1 MPTRLD
7 FDFNR
12 SVARLDTSAA
22 QSGIFTPEI
31 ASIEING
38 AALVR
43 FNAVAASLAPGIKP
57 MDLEQIA
64 GVCRRVLRAAAKG
77 AQSPFVKVR
86 LRRAAEMRA
95 ALADPGWSIEA
106 PACDRVR
113 ELVAYMDDPAG
124 LLPNDAPMIG
134 RLDEALLVDMA
145 MDGLRAELDDY
156 ADFCRYR
163 QSETLRQGATPDGA
177 GIDRA
182 QWFQEREQERRLE
195 QQLRRVRGS
204 TYASGSIEKAFR
216 VC

>member
-1 MPTRLD
+1 MPTKLD

-12 SVARLDTSAA
+12 SVARLDTSAGK
-22 QSGIFTPEI
+22 SGIFTPEI
-31 ASIEING
+31 ASIEINEQ
-38 AALVR
+38 ALPR
-43 FNAVAASLAPGIKP
+43 FNAVALSLAPELKP
-57 MDLEQIA
+57 MNVDQIA

-77 AQSPFVKVR
+77 AESPFIKVR

-95 ALADPGWSIEA
+95 ALTDPGWSMET
-106 PACDRVR
+106 PACERVR
-113 ELVAYMDDPAG
+113 DLVAYMDDPAG
-124 LLPNDAPMIG
+124 LLPDDAPMIG

-163 QSETLRQGATPDGA
+163 QSEALRLGVSPESAN
-177 GIDRA
+177 IDRA
-182 QWFQEREQERRLE
+182 QWFEEREQERRLE

-204 TYASGSIEKAFR
+204 TYASGSMEHAFR